1 MRFQKENR
9 KKIVQ
14 GISVEGERKMD
25 YKPEELL
32 PLVKEL
38 SGKYTGKASTSI
50 TYEAAQQLME
60 AVLYCIREDEM
71 EIREGDI
78 CPEGKLPAR
87 EVYER
92 GYERVLRKVQRAR
105 AWYNQIAKQFDSY
118 GNREY
123 EETFRKGIPGFFL
136 WYDAKLNPQN
146 HIITLDYPVFG
157 RDEKACGIDLVWE
170 YLWGIRQ
177 EQKFLAK
184 FPREY
189 VSGVNRERY
198 PEYEEYFVNVCHTPL
213 RRVLCCMMADVDLS
227 KTELSQEEYLRITNA
242 VNRTASSVQNAS
254 SSLDASSG
262 LDVSVDQDGAAGPGL
277 KGRLEAMLKLLVKEV
292 YQGDEELYRYLS
304 QDLENLAFELKNGV
318 ENHCLKEVVG

>member
-1 MRFQKENR
+1 MRYR
-9 KKIVQ
+9 
-14 GISVEGERKMD
+14 
-25 YKPEELL
+25 PEELL

-38 SGKYTGKASTSI
+38 SWKYTGKASTSI
-50 TYEAAQQLME
+50 TYEAAQQLMR
-60 AVLYCIREDEM
+60 AVLYCIQEYTLGAEKDEL
-71 EIREGDI
+71 
-78 CPEGKLPAR
+78 CPGKKVAAR
-87 EVYER
+87 EAYEL
-92 GYERVLRKVQRAR
+92 GYELVLKKTQDARKC
-105 AWYNQIAKQFDSY
+105 YNQIAEQFDSY
-118 GNREY
+118 GSRAY
-123 EETFRKGIPGFFL
+123 EETFRKGIPEFFL
-136 WYDAKLNPQN
+136 WYDARLKPQE
-146 HIITLDYPVFG
+146 HILTLDYPALGNDV
-157 RDEKACGIDLVWE
+157 KACGIDRIYE
-170 YLWGIRQ
+170 YLWSIDK
-177 EQKFLAK
+177 EQQFLSR
-184 FPREY
+184 FPKAY
-189 VSGVNRERY
+189 VRAVNRERY
-198 PEYEEYFVNVCHTPL
+198 PEYEEYFVNVCQTPL